1 MDVQYNLAGKKA
13 LVTGGGTGIGKG
25 CANELM
31 RAGADVT
38 IAGPEKEVLERAVE
52 ELIESNDGQG
62 SVSHMLCDVT
72 IEEQVQE
79 AVEFAAKDGNLD
91 IALAN
96 AGTGF
101 PPGPILALTADQW
114 KPSYEVNV
122 IGTAMTIKHAALTM
136 RKHGNGSIIAISST
150 TSQRAAPFMAPYCAT
165 KAGVDQLIQ
174 CAAVEL
180 GRFNIRVN
188 GIRPGFTATPHFADV
203 ISDEF
208 KANYIQKT
216 PLGRAGQPEDIAKT
230 VLFLASSQSEWVTGQ
245 VFCACGGFGI
255 DQGENFEEIARLVHG
270 DEVIDDALK
279 I

>member
-1 MDVQYNLAGKKA
+1 MDVQYNLTGMRA

-25 CANELM
+25 CASELM
-31 RAGADVT
+31 RAGADIT
-38 IAGPEKEVLERAVE
+38 IAGPEKEVLEHAEE
-52 ELIESNDGQG
+52 ELRQSNKDQG
-62 SVSHMLCDVT
+62 TVSHVLCDVT
-72 IEEQVQE
+72 DEEQVRE
-79 AVEFAAKDGNLD
+79 AIEFAAKGENLD

-101 PPGPILALTADQW
+101 PPGPIIALTADQW

-136 RKHGNGSIIAISST
+136 RKHGGGSIIAISST

-165 KAGVDQLIQ
+165 KAGVDQLVQ

-180 GRFNIRVN
+180 GRFNVRVN
-188 GIRPGFTATPHFADV
+188 AIRPGFTATPHFVDV

-216 PLGRAGQPEDIAKT
+216 PLGRAGNPEDIAKT

-255 DQGENFEEIARLVHG
+255 NQGENFEEIARMVHG
-270 DEVIDDALK
+270 DEVIDDALN

>member
-1 MDVQYNLAGKKA
+1 MDIQCNLTGKKT
-13 LVTGGGTGIGKG
+13 LVTGGGTGIGRG
-25 CANELM
+25 CAKELM
-31 RAGADVT
+31 LAGAEVT
-38 IAGPEKEVLERAVE
+38 IAGPEQEVLEQAVD
-52 ELIESNDGQG
+52 ELMKSNDGDG
-62 SVSHMLCDVT
+62 SVSHILCDVT
-72 IEEQVQE
+72 NEEQVKE
-79 AVEFAAKDGNLD
+79 AVEFAAKGENLD

-122 IGTAMTIKHAALTM
+122 IGTAMTIKYAALTM
-136 RKHGNGSIIAISST
+136 RKHGSGSIIAISST
-150 TSQRAAPFMAPYCAT
+150 TSQRAAPFMAPYCTT
-165 KAGVDQLIQ
+165 KAGVDRLVE

-188 GIRPGFTATPHFADV
+188 GIRPGFTATPHFVDV

-216 PLGRAGQPEDIAKT
+216 PFGRAGQPEDIAGA

-255 DQGENFEEIARLVHG
+255 NQGENFEEIARMVHG
-270 DEVIDDALK
+270 DEIIDDSLNV
-279 I
+279 